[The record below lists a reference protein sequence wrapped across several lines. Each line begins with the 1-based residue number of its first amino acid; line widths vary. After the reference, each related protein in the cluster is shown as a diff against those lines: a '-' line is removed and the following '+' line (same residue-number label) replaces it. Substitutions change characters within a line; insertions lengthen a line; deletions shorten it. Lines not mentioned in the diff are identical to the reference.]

1 MTNNECAAAERMHET
16 ESVIS
21 LMPRSIQKRI
31 SQLNELVDNNPE
43 TIPLLECAK
52 FLKISDE
59 GLRRAIILGK
69 IPGSVYWKQSGK
81 ENFAYKIETLPFYLW
96 QSQATIHQSAR
107 KEAA

>member
-16 ESVIS
+16 ENVIF
-21 LMPRSIQKRI
+21 LMPKSIQTRI
-31 SQLNELVDNNPE
+31 SQLNELVDKYPE

-96 QSQATIHQSAR
+96 QSQANPYQSIR

>member
-1 MTNNECAAAERMHET
+1 MTNNECAAAERMDET
-16 ESVIS
+16 ENVIS

-43 TIPLLECAK
+43 TIPLLECAR

-59 GLRRAIILGK
+59 GLRRAIVLGK
-69 IPGSVYWKQSGK
+69 IPGSVFWKQSGK

-96 QSQATIHQSAR
+96 QSQANPYQLIR

>member
-1 MTNNECAAAERMHET
+1 MSAIECLEAERMHESGNIT
-16 ESVIS
+16 FLI
-21 LMPRSIQKRI
+21 PKSIQKRI